1 MPITDFSDPASPAA
15 PAPGRL
21 DRWRRQRDRVGR
33 YVRARAVDLF
43 GDPGPLRAAREGI
56 ARAAAGLDRISA
68 HPPAAGPAE
77 EGGRA
82 EEGGC
87 AQPTAAT
94 SRGRYEAEAAVAR
107 ALFSAAV
114 VSGLVC
120 AHRLWLADAL
130 GAGASLGMAF
140 TLAGFALKPAYRCWR
155 IRARAPADGRAFL
168 RQPSA
173 WWPDPLPPDDP
184 ADPLPPDDPA

>member
-1 MPITDFSDPASPAA
+1 MPITDFSDPASPAS

-21 DRWRRQRDRVGR
+21 DRWRRRRGRVGR
-33 YVRARAVDLF
+33 YVRARAADLF
-43 GDPGPLRAAREGI
+43 GDPGPLRAARDGI
-56 ARAAAGLDRISA
+56 ARASAVLNRIATRS
-68 HPPAAGPAE
+68 PAAGPAE
-77 EGGRA
+77 A
-82 EEGGC
+82 GGC
-87 AQPTAAT
+87 ARPTASAAHC
-94 SRGRYEAEAAVAR
+94 RYAAEAAVAR

-114 VSGLVC
+114 VSVLVC

-140 TLAGFALKPAYRCWR
+140 TLAGFALQPAYRCWR
-155 IRARAPADGRAFL
+155 IRADAPADGRAFL

-184 ADPLPPDDPA
+184 A

>member
-1 MPITDFSDPASPAA
+1 MPILDGS
-15 PAPGRL
+15 APGRPA
-21 DRWRRQRDRVGR
+21 RWRRLRGRVGR
-33 YVRARAVDLF
+33 YGRARAADLF
-43 GDPGPLRAAREGI
+43 GDPGPLRAVRDGFARTS
-56 ARAAAGLDRISA
+56 AALDRLSA
-68 HPPAAGPAE
+68 RPPGRRAE

-82 EEGGC
+82 G
-87 AQPTAAT
+87 PAAPV
-94 SRGRYEAEAAVAR
+94 SRRRYEAEAAVAR

-114 VSGLVC
+114 VSVLVC

-184 ADPLPPDDPA
+184 A